1 MEIANNMHCDK
12 KLKSVD
18 VAVCLSSGCFAYPKE
33 MQPVA
38 FDELINSAAQRRPV
52 ADYIVVD
59 QLEVDGRGYDPVRKL
74 YECAQAHGVK
84 ILRLV
89 HEFNLFMPSNQQLL
103 VAGDWAAHAAA
114 FTKWLQDWYNYALV

>member
-18 VAVCLSSGCFAYPKE
+18 VAVCLSTGCFAYPKE
-33 MQPVA
+33 MQLVA
-38 FDELINSAAQRRPV
+38 FDELVKSAAQRQPV

-59 QLEVDGRGYDPVRKL
+59 WLKADDRGYDPVRGL

-84 ILRLV
+84 VLRLV
-89 HEFNLFMPSNQQLL
+89 HEFNLLMPNDQQLL
-103 VAGDWAAHAAA
+103 VAGDWAAHAAEFA
-114 FTKWLQDWYNYALV
+114 KWLQNWRNYALV